1 MKEFLKKILA
11 PVDGSEPSR
20 EAEQVTAQIAR
31 KTGAAVTVMHVIPYS
46 LIYAKLRSG
55 YEVPRDIRN
64 QIIGA
69 IEDNAQKIID
79 DALAFFTKEGIT
91 VDANRQN
98 YADVA
103 YSILKTSKRGY
114 DLIVMGGR
122 GENEKDPYAIG
133 SVTKKVMGHSDV
145 STLIIKKVSS
155 FSKMLVC
162 LDDSQYSINAL
173 KFALQ
178 LGDRMGS
185 KITLINVQESKIHEL
200 SPETAEE
207 LGQQIIS
214 HALGRIMRSE
224 LKVEK
229 RVAFGIPPEKIV
241 GMAEK
246 EDQDL
251 IVMSSVGLGAIREFL
266 LGSVCEDVVQKA
278 RCSVLVVPPGR

>member
-1 MKEFLKKILA
+1 MKEFLEKILA

>member
-11 PVDGSEPSR
+11 PVDGSGPSR

-46 LIYAKLRSG
+46 LLYAKLRSG
-55 YEVPRDIRN
+55 YEIPRDIRN

-69 IEDNAQKIID
+69 IEENAQKIID
-79 DALAFFTKEGIT
+79 EALAFFTEEGIT
-91 VDANRQN
+91 VDANREN
-98 YADVA
+98 YTDVA

-133 SVTKKVMGHSDV
+133 SVTKKVVGHSEV
-145 STLIIKKVSS
+145 PTLIIKKASS
-155 FSKMLVC
+155 FSNMLVC

-173 KFALQ
+173 KFAVQ
-178 LGDRMGS
+178 LGERMNS
-185 KITLINVQESKIHEL
+185 KITLINVQEPRIREL

-207 LGQQIIS
+207 LGRQILS
-214 HALGRIMRSE
+214 HALGGIIRSE

-241 GMAEK
+241 ETAEK
-246 EDQDL
+246 DGQDL
-251 IVMSSVGLGAIREFL
+251 VVMSSVGLGAIREFL
-266 LGSVCEDVVQKA
+266 LGSVCEDVVEKA
-278 RCSVLVVPPGR
+278 KCSVLVVPPGR